1 MLASTTHQSKRPN
14 TSSYKTK
21 MVEAAASRLRRGWQY
36 LVDWWS
42 KTLETLQIDT
52 ASIVSE
58 TPDQTRL
65 SSQYWGPL
73 ISQIPQRISAWPTKT
88 DKGTLFME
96 LTWKLNILKTHI
108 QLKRF
113 LISLLARKK
122 GAVKNKKS
130 CENTEQLFDK
140 NAWHLLQSDHCAR
153 DSFSMRL
160 TMIL

>member
-52 ASIVSE
+52 VSIVSE

-73 ISQIPQRISAWPTKT
+73 ISQIPQRISAWPTKK

-96 LTWKLNILKTHI
+96 LTWKLNILKHI
-108 QLKRF
+108 CSWNVF
-113 LISLLARKK
+113 WSLCLPGKKELWKIKNLAK
-122 GAVKNKKS
+122 
-130 CENTEQLFDK
+130 
-140 NAWHLLQSDHCAR
+140 
-153 DSFSMRL
+153 
-160 TMIL
+160 ILSNIRQECVTFVTKWPLREW